1 MTQHVDVSRSSLG
14 SGTRIDAVVRN
25 GSRDAVAAHDVRI
38 PLDDVR
44 ASRVLEHGWQSW
56 SVVRPRTPDDV
67 VPKRAD
73 LPGWALAAYLSV
85 PAGAGRR
92 VPADQF
98 LVHDG
103 GVAGWIDGRRHV
115 GEFEI
120 DADGSVVAVAR
131 LDGVVLAPGE
141 ERPLDP
147 LWIAAGEPGPLYSE
161 YASHWGAAAGART
174 GGRAPFGWCS
184 WYQYFGAVVPDDI
197 RTNIPLAREH
207 GLDLVQIDDGY
218 QAAIGDWLAPCES
231 WAGGVEPV
239 VDDIRA
245 AGLSA
250 GIWTA
255 PFLGGEASAVAT
267 AHPEWLGD
275 RAWVNE
281 AWGGWTRALD
291 TTRADVLDWLRETF
305 GALRAAGFDY
315 FKIDFCFAG
324 AVRRESSPL
333 TRAQALR
340 AGLQAVREGIGD
352 DAFLLGC
359 GCPFGP
365 AVGVVDAMRASADVA
380 PSWEPDIW
388 WAGLKETVPA
398 ARHAVM
404 ASVLRAPLHRRLWLN
419 DPDCALLRPTDT
431 SLTPDDR
438 RALADT
444 VAGTGAFTVVS
455 DDLTR
460 YGAQEWAALERLRS
474 LQARGDAV
482 LDIDDPFADP
492 IVVRGAGGLRLE
504 ARWPDL
510 HARLVE

>member
-1 MTQHVDVSRSSLG
+1 
-14 SGTRIDAVVRN
+14 
-25 GSRDAVAAHDVRI
+25 
-38 PLDDVR
+38 
-44 ASRVLEHGWQSW
+44 
-56 SVVRPRTPDDV
+56 
-67 VPKRAD
+67 
-73 LPGWALAAYLSV
+73 
-85 PAGAGRR
+85 
-92 VPADQF
+92 
-98 LVHDG
+98 
-103 GVAGWIDGRRHV
+103 
-115 GEFEI
+115 
-120 DADGSVVAVAR
+120 
-131 LDGVVLAPGE
+131 
-141 ERPLDP
+141 
-147 LWIAAGEPGPLYSE
+147 
-161 YASHWGAAAGART
+161 
-174 GGRAPFGWCS
+174 
-184 WYQYFGAVVPDDI
+184 
-197 RTNIPLAREH
+197 
-207 GLDLVQIDDGY
+207 
-218 QAAIGDWLAPCES
+218 
-231 WAGGVEPV
+231 
-239 VDDIRA
+239 
-245 AGLSA
+245 
-250 GIWTA
+250 
-255 PFLGGEASAVAT
+255 
-267 AHPEWLGD
+267 
-275 RAWVNE
+275 
-281 AWGGWTRALD
+281 
-291 TTRADVLDWLRETF
+291 
-305 GALRAAGFDY
+305 
-315 FKIDFCFAG
+315 
-324 AVRRESSPL
+324 VRRESSPL

-340 AGLQAVREGIGD
+340 AGLQAVREGIGH

-431 SLTPDDR
+431 SLTLDDR